1 PNYPLD
7 AGTPPVILGLL
18 NSRLLTWFYLNCLVT
33 NLDSTPQLK
42 NYDLYSMPIALPQDQ
57 KAIVSLVES
66 VLSAKKKNPATDTS
80 LYEHEIDI
88 LVYALYGLMP
98 DEIRLV

>member
-1 PNYPLD
+1 LNY
-7 AGTPPVILGLL
+7 
-18 NSRLLTWFYLNCLVT
+18 LVT

-42 NYDLYSMPIALPQDQ
+42 NCDLDSMPIALPQDQ

-88 LVYALYGLMP
+88 LVYALYGLTP
-98 DEIRLV
+98 DEIRLVEESTPSPGRRAESAPASPPYA